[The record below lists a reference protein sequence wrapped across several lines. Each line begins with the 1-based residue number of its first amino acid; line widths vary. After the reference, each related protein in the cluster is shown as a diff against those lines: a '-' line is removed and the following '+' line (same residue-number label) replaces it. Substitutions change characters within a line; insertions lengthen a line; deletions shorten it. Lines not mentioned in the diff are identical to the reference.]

1 MKEQMKA
8 YQAMVEAYLADC
20 FSEDLQ
26 QHTLLEAMRYSL
38 LAGGKRVRPV
48 LTLAFCQACGGDPQ
62 RALPFACALEMI
74 HTSSLIHDD
83 LPCMDNDD
91 YRRGKLT
98 NHKVYGEAG
107 AVLAGDSLLIAAFD
121 TLCQADVP
129 AQTLVRAV
137 QELSRASGPYGMA
150 GGQQLDMEGEEK
162 QLGVQDLELLQGL
175 KTGALIRGA
184 CRLGVLAGDGSAEQL
199 DAADTYASAIG
210 LAFQI
215 QDDILDCVGDEALL
229 GKPVGSDEKSGKST
243 FVTACGIETCRD
255 RVEALTRQAVE
266 ALEGHGFENQT
277 FLQDLA
283 VSLASRDH

>member
-1 MKEQMKA
+1 MMEQMKA
-8 YQAMVEAYLADC
+8 YQALVEAYLSDC
-20 FSEDLQ
+20 FAENLE

-48 LTLAFCQACGGDPQ
+48 LTLAFCQACGGAPET
-62 RALPFACALEMI
+62 ALSFACALEMI

-91 YRRGKLT
+91 YRRGRLT

-121 TLCQADVP
+121 TLCQAALP
-129 AQTLVRAV
+129 PKILVSAV
-137 QELSRASGPYGMA
+137 QELSRAAGPYGMM

-162 QLGVQDLELLQGL
+162 QLGIQDLELLQGL
-175 KTGALIRGA
+175 KTGALIRCA
-184 CRLGVLAGDGSAEQL
+184 CRLGVLAGGGTEDQMA
-199 DAADTYASAIG
+199 AADAYASSIG

-243 FVTACGIETCRD
+243 FVTACGIETCRA
-255 RVEALTRQAVE
+255 RVEKLTRQAVE
-266 ALEGHGFENQT
+266 ALEGRGFQNLP

-283 VSLASRDH
+283 FSLASRDH

>member
-1 MKEQMKA
+1 MI
-8 YQAMVEAYLADC
+8 
-20 FSEDLQ
+20 SEDVKDFASDFEKRLPG
-26 QHTLLEAMRYSL
+26 LLPPVDDQAVILDESMRYSL

-150 GGQQLDMEGEEK
+150 GGQQLDMEGEDCSV
-162 QLGVQDLELLQGL
+162 LNEL
-175 KTGALIRGA
+175 INEI
-184 CRLGVLAGDGSAEQL
+184 VP
-199 DAADTYASAIG
+199 AS
-210 LAFQI
+210 
-215 QDDILDCVGDEALL
+215 V
-229 GKPVGSDEKSGKST
+229 
-243 FVTACGIETCRD
+243 
-255 RVEALTRQAVE
+255 
-266 ALEGHGFENQT
+266 
-277 FLQDLA
+277 
-283 VSLASRDH
+283 